1 MLQKTARPKSRAS
14 KTQQLP
20 GTPSRATMRPPPP
33 PALEM
38 PVQPPLPA
46 EEEARRLTLLFG
58 DNPAQILML
67 LSQQL
72 AVLKQHAQMLI
83 GLCGLPVT
91 GFSGA
96 HMVRSGTLAASLMV
110 AGIACVGVAAV
121 LCLRAL
127 TQVRWVTKDL
137 DADLRITAT
146 AVFLRRDRQTALL
159 AWAALFVAVGL
170 AAYLAA
176 VAVAAWTGD
185 VVAQ

>member
-20 GTPSRATMRPPPP
+20 GTPSRATMRP
-33 PALEM
+33 
-38 PVQPPLPA
+38 PPLPA

-83 GLCGLPVT
+83 GLCGLLITVT